1 MINMGFEPDV
11 QKILEWL
18 PVTNVKPDTEEAED
32 SEFLKKN
39 FWKKNKYRQVCSVV
53 FVVHLLVCC

>member
-18 PVTNVKPDTEEAED
+18 PVTNLKPDTEEAED
-32 SEFLKKN
+32 SELLKKN
-39 FWKKNKYRQVCSVV
+39 FWKKNKYRQVINLNS
-53 FVVHLLVCC
+53 